1 MKSLL
6 CVVVIVGALAALY
19 VLAWSLMA
27 VAAKSDKVIKEIM
40 GRDNG

>member
-1 MKSLL
+1 MQSFL
-6 CVVVIVGALAALY
+6 CVVVIVGALAFLY

-27 VAAKSDKVIKEIM
+27 IAAKRDKVIREIM